1 MSQMRRVALA
11 ACAAAAMIVSTA
23 GLAQGMGGRD
33 AIGYLGGSV
42 GQSKASDF
50 CSGVGNCDD
59 KDTAWSVFIG
69 HQFNRYV
76 AAEIGFRNFGEVAT
90 GVPGAETSVKA
101 RAFDLV
107 LMGVLPV
114 GDRFSLYTKFGA
126 YFAETDTFT
135 NSPLGSTAGKDSN
148 INMTYGV
155 GAEWEF
161 VRQFR
166 LRLEWQRYQEMSS
179 SDVDIDAV
187 SVGLIYRFR

>member
-1 MSQMRRVALA
+1 MSHMRRVALA
-11 ACAAAAMIVSTA
+11 ACTAVAMIVPTA
-23 GLAQGMGGRD
+23 GLAQSMGGRD

-114 GDRFSLYTKFGA
+114 GERFSLYTKFGA